1 MKDHLCDLDAADR
14 VLECKPLAPATYCGR
29 MVDGETVVE
38 LWTLTDDIDGHPIGS
53 TVSESTLRRAGFAIP
68 NRKVNP

>member
-14 VLECKPLAPATYCGR
+14 VLEVKPLAPVNYCGV
-29 MVDGETVVE
+29 MQDGETVVE